1 MANDLMVIKQ
11 SDVDLIAQ
19 QIPNAYDVSV
29 KSHNACLNYGE
40 KLLARIKQ
48 EGMSDELDSEAS
60 LFITKSKA
68 TVKKINEVRSPATKM
83 FDQFKKVFTTME
95 NEIDVSK
102 EGSIPFQIQNY
113 RNQYAA
119 KKREEEERRRAE
131 ELRKIQMEQ
140 ARKQYRT
147 DCEDEYCQ
155 WINAAINIRIN
166 HLSEIFSATT
176 LANYSETDSILRSY
190 QLTLPEDWD
199 SRFAS
204 TVRLPSILP
213 REECASIR
221 KDVRQTL
228 MDRQFREQYKFALAE
243 ERDDLLAKLPSKKVE
258 LEKIA
263 AVEAANAAE
272 AERIKAEMQEKERRE
287 AEARELERRKK
298 EEEDRK
304 AAEAAK
310 AASAVGDLFNGAASG
325 AVVTTY
331 QSKTIVKKKVNV
343 LNVEGFL
350 DIFGM
355 WWEFVGKNL
364 TIEQLTK
371 EFSKQL
377 TLVNKFAN
385 DASTPRFIESEH
397 LEYVE
402 DVKAK

>member
-40 KLLARIKQ
+40 KLLARIQQ

-102 EGSIPFQIQNY
+102 EGSIPFQIQAY

-131 ELRKIQMEQ
+131 ELRKMQMEQ
-140 ARKQYRT
+140 ARKQYRI
-147 DCEDEYCQ
+147 DCEDELCQ
-155 WINAAINIRIN
+155 WINATINIRIN

-176 LANYSETDSILRSY
+176 LANYAETDKILRSY
-190 QLTLPEDWD
+190 QVTLPEDWD

-204 TVRLPSILP
+204 MVRLPSLLP

-228 MDRQFREQYKFALAE
+228 MDRQFREQYKYALEE
-243 ERDDLLAKLPSKKVE
+243 ERDDLLTKLPSKKVE

-304 AAEAAK
+304 AADAAK
-310 AASAVGDLFNGAASG
+310 TASAVGDLFNSAASG
-325 AVVTTY
+325 TVVTC

-371 EFSKQL
+371 EFSKQI
-377 TLVNKFAN
+377 TLVNKLAN
-385 DASTPRFIESEH
+385 DTGTPRFIESEH

>member
-102 EGSIPFQIQNY
+102 EGSIPFQIQAY

-131 ELRKIQMEQ
+131 ELRKMQMEQ
-140 ARKQYRT
+140 ARKQYRI
-147 DCEDEYCQ
+147 DCEDELCQ
-155 WINAAINIRIN
+155 WINATINIRIN

-176 LANYSETDSILRSY
+176 LANYAETDKILRSY
-190 QLTLPEDWD
+190 QVTLPEDWD

-204 TVRLPSILP
+204 MVRLPSPLP

-228 MDRQFREQYKFALAE
+228 MDRQFREQYKYALEE
-243 ERDDLLAKLPSKKVE
+243 ERDDLLTKLPSKKVE

-304 AAEAAK
+304 AADAAK
-310 AASAVGDLFNGAASG
+310 TASAVGDLFNSAASG
-325 AVVTTY
+325 TVVTY

-364 TIEQLTK
+364 TVEQLTK
-371 EFSKQL
+371 EFSKQI
-377 TLVNKFAN
+377 TLVNKLAN
-385 DASTPRFIESEH
+385 DAGTPRFIESEH

>member
-40 KLLARIKQ
+40 KLLARIQQ

-102 EGSIPFQIQNY
+102 EGSIPFQIQAY

-131 ELRKIQMEQ
+131 ELRKMQMEQ
-140 ARKQYRT
+140 ARKQYRI
-147 DCEDEYCQ
+147 DCEDELCQ
-155 WINAAINIRIN
+155 WINATINIRIN

-176 LANYSETDSILRSY
+176 LENYAETDKILRSY
-190 QLTLPEDWD
+190 QVTLPEDWD

-204 TVRLPSILP
+204 MVRLPSLLP

-228 MDRQFREQYKFALAE
+228 MDRQFREQYKYALEE
-243 ERDDLLAKLPSKKVE
+243 ERDDLLTKLPSKKVE

-304 AAEAAK
+304 AADAAK
-310 AASAVGDLFNGAASG
+310 TASAVGDLFNSAASG
-325 AVVTTY
+325 TVVTY

-371 EFSKQL
+371 EFSKQI
-377 TLVNKFAN
+377 TLVNKLAN
-385 DASTPRFIESEH
+385 DTGTPRFIESEH

>member
-40 KLLARIKQ
+40 KLLARIQQ

-102 EGSIPFQIQNY
+102 EGSIPFQIQAY

-131 ELRKIQMEQ
+131 ELRKMQMEQ
-140 ARKQYRT
+140 ARKQYRI
-147 DCEDEYCQ
+147 DCEDELCQ
-155 WINAAINIRIN
+155 WINATINIRIN

-176 LANYSETDSILRSY
+176 LANYAETDKILRSY
-190 QLTLPEDWD
+190 QVTLPEDWD

-204 TVRLPSILP
+204 MVRLPSLLP

-228 MDRQFREQYKFALAE
+228 MDRQFREQYKYALEE
-243 ERDDLLAKLPSKKVE
+243 ERDDLLTKLPSKKVE

-304 AAEAAK
+304 AADAAK
-310 AASAVGDLFNGAASG
+310 TASAVGDLFNSAASG
-325 AVVTTY
+325 TVVTD

-371 EFSKQL
+371 EFSKQI
-377 TLVNKFAN
+377 TLVNKLAN
-385 DASTPRFIESEH
+385 DTGTPRFIESEH

>member
-29 KSHNACLNYGE
+29 KSHNACLNYGG
-40 KLLARIKQ
+40 KLLARIQQ

-102 EGSIPFQIQNY
+102 EGSIPFQIQAY

-131 ELRKIQMEQ
+131 ELRKMQMEQ
-140 ARKQYRT
+140 ARKQYRI
-147 DCEDEYCQ
+147 DCEDELCQ
-155 WINAAINIRIN
+155 WINATINIRIN

-176 LANYSETDSILRSY
+176 LANYAETDKILRSY
-190 QLTLPEDWD
+190 QVTLPEDWD

-204 TVRLPSILP
+204 MVRLPSLLP
-213 REECASIR
+213 REDCASIR

-228 MDRQFREQYKFALAE
+228 MDRQFREQYKYALEE
-243 ERDDLLAKLPSKKVE
+243 ERDDLLTKLPSKKVE

-287 AEARELERRKK
+287 ADARELERRKK

-304 AAEAAK
+304 AADAAK
-310 AASAVGDLFNGAASG
+310 TASAVGDLFNSAASG
-325 AVVTTY
+325 TVVTY

-371 EFSKQL
+371 EFSKQI
-377 TLVNKFAN
+377 TLVNKLAN
-385 DASTPRFIESEH
+385 DAGTPRFIESEH

>member
-40 KLLARIKQ
+40 KLLARIQQ

-102 EGSIPFQIQNY
+102 EGSIPFQIQAY

-131 ELRKIQMEQ
+131 ELRKMQMEQ
-140 ARKQYRT
+140 ARKQYRI
-147 DCEDEYCQ
+147 DCEDELCQ
-155 WINAAINIRIN
+155 WINATINIRIN

-176 LANYSETDSILRSY
+176 LANYAETDKILRSY
-190 QLTLPEDWD
+190 QVTLPEDWD

-204 TVRLPSILP
+204 MVRLPSPLP

-228 MDRQFREQYKFALAE
+228 MDRQFREQYKYALEE
-243 ERDDLLAKLPSKKVE
+243 ERDDLLTKLPSKKVE

-304 AAEAAK
+304 AADAAK
-310 AASAVGDLFNGAASG
+310 TASAVGDLFNSAASG
-325 AVVTTY
+325 TVVTY

-371 EFSKQL
+371 EFSKQI
-377 TLVNKFAN
+377 TLVNKLAN
-385 DASTPRFIESEH
+385 DAGTPRFIESEH

>member
-40 KLLARIKQ
+40 KLLARIQQ

-102 EGSIPFQIQNY
+102 EGSIPFQIQAY

-131 ELRKIQMEQ
+131 ELRKMQMEQ
-140 ARKQYRT
+140 ARKQYRI
-147 DCEDEYCQ
+147 DCEDELCQ
-155 WINAAINIRIN
+155 WINATINIRIN

-176 LANYSETDSILRSY
+176 LANYAETDKILRSY
-190 QLTLPEDWD
+190 QVTLPEDWD
-199 SRFAS
+199 SRFVS
-204 TVRLPSILP
+204 MVRLPSLLP

-228 MDRQFREQYKFALAE
+228 MDRQFREQYKYALEE
-243 ERDDLLAKLPSKKVE
+243 ERDDLLTKLPSKKVE

-304 AAEAAK
+304 AADAAK
-310 AASAVGDLFNGAASG
+310 TASAVGDLFNSAASG
-325 AVVTTY
+325 TVVTY

-371 EFSKQL
+371 EFSKQI
-377 TLVNKFAN
+377 TLVNKLAN
-385 DASTPRFIESEH
+385 DTGTPRFIESEH

>member
-1 MANDLMVIKQ
+1 MANELMVIKQ

-29 KSHNACLNYGE
+29 KSHNNCMNYGQ
-40 KLLARIKQ
+40 KLLERIKQ

-102 EGSIPFQIQNY
+102 EGSIPFQIQAY

-131 ELRKIQMEQ
+131 ELRKMQMEQ

-147 DCEDEYCQ
+147 DCEDEFCQ
-155 WINAAINIRIN
+155 WINAAINVRIN
-166 HLSEIFSATT
+166 HLSDIFAGTT
-176 LANYSETDSILRSY
+176 LANYSETDKILRSY
-190 QLTLPEDWD
+190 QVTLPEDWD
-199 SRFAS
+199 SKFAS
-204 TVRLPSILP
+204 SVRLPSLLS
-213 REECASIR
+213 RDECAAIR
-221 KDVRQTL
+221 KDVRQRL
-228 MDRQFREQYKFALAE
+228 MDRQLREQYKFALE
-243 ERDDLLAKLPSKKVE
+243 DERDGFLTKLPSKKVE

-263 AVEAANAAE
+263 AAEAANAAE
-272 AERIKAEMQEKERRE
+272 AARIKAEMEEKERRE
-287 AEARELERRKK
+287 AAEREVERRKK

-310 AASAVGDLFNGAASG
+310 TASAVGDLFNSAASG
-325 AVVTTY
+325 TLVTY

-364 TIEQLTK
+364 TVEQLTK
-371 EFSKQL
+371 EFSKQI
-377 TLVNKFAN
+377 TLVNKLAN
-385 DASTPRFIESEH
+385 DAGTPRFIESEH

>member
-40 KLLARIKQ
+40 KLLARIQQ

-102 EGSIPFQIQNY
+102 EGSIPFQIQAY

-131 ELRKIQMEQ
+131 ELRKMQMEQ
-140 ARKQYRT
+140 ARKQYRI
-147 DCEDEYCQ
+147 DCEDELCQ
-155 WINAAINIRIN
+155 WINATINIRIN

-176 LANYSETDSILRSY
+176 LANYAETDKILRSY
-190 QLTLPEDWD
+190 QVTLPEDWD

-204 TVRLPSILP
+204 MVRLPSLLP

-228 MDRQFREQYKFALAE
+228 MNKQFREQYKYALEE
-243 ERDDLLAKLPSKKVE
+243 ERDDLLTKLPSKKVE

-304 AAEAAK
+304 AADAAK
-310 AASAVGDLFNGAASG
+310 TASAVGDLFNSAASG
-325 AVVTTY
+325 TVVTY

-371 EFSKQL
+371 EFSKQI
-377 TLVNKFAN
+377 TLVNKLAN
-385 DASTPRFIESEH
+385 DAGTPRFIESEH

>member
-102 EGSIPFQIQNY
+102 EGSIPFQIQAY

-131 ELRKIQMEQ
+131 ELRKMQMEQ
-140 ARKQYRT
+140 ARKQYRI
-147 DCEDEYCQ
+147 DCEDELCQ
-155 WINAAINIRIN
+155 WINATINIRIN

-176 LANYSETDSILRSY
+176 LANYAETDKILRSY
-190 QLTLPEDWD
+190 QVTLPEDWD

-204 TVRLPSILP
+204 MVRLPSPLP

-228 MDRQFREQYKFALAE
+228 MDRQFREQYKYALEE
-243 ERDDLLAKLPSKKVE
+243 ERDDLLTKLPSKKVE

-304 AAEAAK
+304 AADAAK
-310 AASAVGDLFNGAASG
+310 TASAVGDLFNSAASG
-325 AVVTTY
+325 TVVTY

-371 EFSKQL
+371 EFSKQI
-377 TLVNKFAN
+377 TLVNKLAN
-385 DASTPRFIESEH
+385 DAGTPRFIESEH

>member
-1 MANDLMVIKQ
+1 MANELMVIKQ

-40 KLLARIKQ
+40 KLLARIQQ

-102 EGSIPFQIQNY
+102 EGSIPFQIQAY

-131 ELRKIQMEQ
+131 ELRKMQMEQ

-147 DCEDEYCQ
+147 DCEDEFRQ
-155 WINAAINIRIN
+155 WINAAINVRIN

-176 LANYSETDSILRSY
+176 LANYAETDKILRSY
-190 QLTLPEDWD
+190 QVMLPEDWD
-199 SRFAS
+199 SRFTS
-204 TVRLPSILP
+204 MVRLPSILP
-213 REECASIR
+213 RDECASIR

-228 MDRQFREQYKFALAE
+228 MDRQFREQYKFALEE
-243 ERDDLLAKLPSKKVE
+243 ERDDLLTKLPSKKVE

-263 AVEAANAAE
+263 AAEAANAAE
-272 AERIKAEMQEKERRE
+272 AARIKAEMEEKERRE
-287 AEARELERRKK
+287 AAERELERRKK

-310 AASAVGDLFNGAASG
+310 TASAVGDLFNNAASG
-325 AVVTTY
+325 TLVTY
-331 QSKTIVKKKVNV
+331 QSKTIVKKKVNI

-350 DIFGM
+350 DIFGL

-364 TIEQLTK
+364 TVEQLTK
-371 EFSKQL
+371 EFSKQI
-377 TLVNKFAN
+377 TLVNKLAN
-385 DASTPRFIESEH
+385 DAVTPRFIESEH

>member
-40 KLLARIKQ
+40 KLLARIQQ

-95 NEIDVSK
+95 NEIDASK
-102 EGSIPFQIQNY
+102 EGSIPFQIQAY

-131 ELRKIQMEQ
+131 ELRKMQMEQ
-140 ARKQYRT
+140 ARKQYRI
-147 DCEDEYCQ
+147 DCEDELCQ
-155 WINAAINIRIN
+155 WINATINIRIN
-166 HLSEIFSATT
+166 HLSEIFSAITF
-176 LANYSETDSILRSY
+176 ANYAETDKILRSY
-190 QLTLPEDWD
+190 QVTLPEDWD

-204 TVRLPSILP
+204 MVRLPSLLP

-228 MDRQFREQYKFALAE
+228 MDRQFREQYKYALEE
-243 ERDDLLAKLPSKKVE
+243 ERDDLLTKLPSKKVE

-304 AAEAAK
+304 AADAAK
-310 AASAVGDLFNGAASG
+310 TASAVGDLFNSAASG
-325 AVVTTY
+325 TVVTY

-371 EFSKQL
+371 EFSKQI
-377 TLVNKFAN
+377 TLVNKLAN
-385 DASTPRFIESEH
+385 DAGTPRFIESEH

>member
-40 KLLARIKQ
+40 KLLARIQQ

-83 FDQFKKVFTTME
+83 LDQFKKVFTTME

-102 EGSIPFQIQNY
+102 EGSIPFQIQAY

-131 ELRKIQMEQ
+131 ELRKMQMEQ
-140 ARKQYRT
+140 ARKQYRI
-147 DCEDEYCQ
+147 DCEDELCQ
-155 WINAAINIRIN
+155 WINATINIRIN

-176 LANYSETDSILRSY
+176 LANYAETDKILRSY
-190 QLTLPEDWD
+190 QVTLPEDWD

-204 TVRLPSILP
+204 MVRLPSLLS
-213 REECASIR
+213 RDECAAIR
-221 KDVRQTL
+221 KDVRQRL
-228 MDRQFREQYKFALAE
+228 MDKQLREQYKFALE
-243 ERDDLLAKLPSKKVE
+243 DEREGFLTKLPSKKVE

-263 AVEAANAAE
+263 AAEVANAAE
-272 AERIKAEMQEKERRE
+272 AARIKAEMEEKERRE
-287 AEARELERRKK
+287 AAERELERRKK
-298 EEEDRK
+298 EEEERK

-310 AASAVGDLFNGAASG
+310 TASAVGDLFNNAASG
-325 AVVTTY
+325 TLVTY

-364 TIEQLTK
+364 TVEQLTK
-371 EFSKQL
+371 EFSKQI
-377 TLVNKFAN
+377 TLVNKLAN
-385 DASTPRFIESEH
+385 DVGTPRFIESEH

>member
-40 KLLARIKQ
+40 KLLARIQQ

-102 EGSIPFQIQNY
+102 EGSIPFQIQAY

-131 ELRKIQMEQ
+131 ELRKMQMEQ
-140 ARKQYRT
+140 ARKQYRI
-147 DCEDEYCQ
+147 DCEDELCQ
-155 WINAAINIRIN
+155 WINATINIRIN

-176 LANYSETDSILRSY
+176 LANYAETDKILRSY
-190 QLTLPEDWD
+190 QVTLPEDWD

-204 TVRLPSILP
+204 MVRLPSLLP
-213 REECASIR
+213 REDCASIR

-228 MDRQFREQYKFALAE
+228 MDRQFREQYKYALEE
-243 ERDDLLAKLPSKKVE
+243 ERDDLLTKLPSKKVE

-304 AAEAAK
+304 AADAAK
-310 AASAVGDLFNGAASG
+310 TASAVGDLFNSAASG
-325 AVVTTY
+325 TVVTY

-371 EFSKQL
+371 EFSKQI
-377 TLVNKFAN
+377 TLVNKLAN
-385 DASTPRFIESEH
+385 DAGTPRFIESEH

>member
-40 KLLARIKQ
+40 KLLARIQQ

-102 EGSIPFQIQNY
+102 EGSIPFQIQAY

-131 ELRKIQMEQ
+131 ELRKMQMEQ
-140 ARKQYRT
+140 ARKQYRI
-147 DCEDEYCQ
+147 DCEDELCQ
-155 WINAAINIRIN
+155 WINATINIRIN

-176 LANYSETDSILRSY
+176 LANYAETDKILRSY
-190 QLTLPEDWD
+190 QVTLPEDWD
-199 SRFAS
+199 SRFTS
-204 TVRLPSILP
+204 MVRLPSLLP

-228 MDRQFREQYKFALAE
+228 MDRQFREQYKYALEE
-243 ERDDLLAKLPSKKVE
+243 ERDDLLTKLPSKKVE

-298 EEEDRK
+298 DEEDRK
-304 AAEAAK
+304 AADAAK
-310 AASAVGDLFNGAASG
+310 TASAVGDLFNSAASG
-325 AVVTTY
+325 TVVTY

-371 EFSKQL
+371 EFSKQI
-377 TLVNKFAN
+377 TLVNKLAN
-385 DASTPRFIESEH
+385 DAGTPRFIESEH

>member
-40 KLLARIKQ
+40 KLLARIQQ

-102 EGSIPFQIQNY
+102 EGSIPFQIQAY

-131 ELRKIQMEQ
+131 ELRKMQMEQ
-140 ARKQYRT
+140 ARKQYRI
-147 DCEDEYCQ
+147 DCEDELCQ
-155 WINAAINIRIN
+155 WINATINIRIN

-176 LANYSETDSILRSY
+176 LANYADTDKILRSY
-190 QLTLPEDWD
+190 QVTLPEDWD

-204 TVRLPSILP
+204 MVRLPSLRP

-228 MDRQFREQYKFALAE
+228 MDRQFREQYKYALEE
-243 ERDDLLAKLPSKKVE
+243 ERDDLLTKLPSKKVE

-304 AAEAAK
+304 AADAAK
-310 AASAVGDLFNGAASG
+310 TASAVGDLFNSAASG
-325 AVVTTY
+325 TVVTY

-371 EFSKQL
+371 EFSKQI
-377 TLVNKFAN
+377 TLVNKLAN
-385 DASTPRFIESEH
+385 DTGTPRFIESEH

>member
-40 KLLARIKQ
+40 KLLARIQQ

-95 NEIDVSK
+95 KEIDVSK
-102 EGSIPFQIQNY
+102 EGSIPFQIQAY

-131 ELRKIQMEQ
+131 ELRKMQMEQ
-140 ARKQYRT
+140 ARKQYRI
-147 DCEDEYCQ
+147 DCEDELCQ
-155 WINAAINIRIN
+155 WINATINIRIN

-176 LANYSETDSILRSY
+176 LANYAETDKILRSY
-190 QLTLPEDWD
+190 QVTLPEDWD

-204 TVRLPSILP
+204 MVRLPSLLP

-228 MDRQFREQYKFALAE
+228 MNKQFREQYKYALEE
-243 ERDDLLAKLPSKKVE
+243 ERDDLLTKLPSKKVE

-304 AAEAAK
+304 AADAAK
-310 AASAVGDLFNGAASG
+310 TASAVGDLFNSAASG
-325 AVVTTY
+325 TVVTY

-371 EFSKQL
+371 EFSKQI
-377 TLVNKFAN
+377 TLVNKLAN
-385 DASTPRFIESEH
+385 DAGTPRFIESEH